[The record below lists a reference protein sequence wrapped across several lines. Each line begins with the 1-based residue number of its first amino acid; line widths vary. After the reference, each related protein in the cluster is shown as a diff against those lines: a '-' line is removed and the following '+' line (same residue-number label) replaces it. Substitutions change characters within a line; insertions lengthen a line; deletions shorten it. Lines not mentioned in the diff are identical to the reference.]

1 MLNIGNFRGAPLLE
15 QRMLLSS
22 TSQGHIVVIALF
34 WVYPL
39 YVLLVSGERVLLE
52 QHQGID
58 LIEKTRLRDRKTI
71 DLSGLVESSWTALI
85 VCLGL
90 LVNSALVHLLI
101 HDVAGPSKVDKQF
114 MDMIELFK
122 SWHWMGH
129 WVFTHPASAYLVYV
143 LLLFFILT
151 AIGFFTLS
159 LIRCFPDRKIAYPIT
174 FIYWLAWW
182 FTPLDLSMAMQPFTE
197 YGLSYAVTTTGLF
210 CGLTLLLAFGV
221 LFVRRWHNDQI

>member
-1 MLNIGNFRGAPLLE
+1 MLRSLGYRFFHSYRVYIFLLLVLVLVSYDVVLNIGNFRGAPLLE

-151 AIGFFTLS
+151 
-159 LIRCFPDRKIAYPIT
+159 
-174 FIYWLAWW
+174 
-182 FTPLDLSMAMQPFTE
+182 
-197 YGLSYAVTTTGLF
+197 
-210 CGLTLLLAFGV
+210 
-221 LFVRRWHNDQI
+221 VR